1 MPEYWSSI
9 KMDKD
14 AASDETE
21 IPFDQKDLFS
31 KSQDL
36 KQGNKPMTE
45 EFFLIQASC
54 GLDESEDVMILDW
67 IYGIS

>member
-1 MPEYWSSI
+1 
-9 KMDKD
+9 
-14 AASDETE
+14 
-21 IPFDQKDLFS
+21 
-31 KSQDL
+31 
-36 KQGNKPMTE
+36 MTE